1 MTLPR
6 KTTVATVLSV
16 LLLTAAA
23 GGQKPKFYSDDPITR
38 EPETQDASK
47 VAPWQNLMTFDMLH
61 NLFATPGDLRDQH
74 ALNVN
79 TIDEV
84 PDSNWFTNR
93 ILSRPMS
100 AEEAARGPIV
110 SPGPAPG
117 PMTVHRAKPSG
128 VAPGFRV
135 LDSAGVEWFVQFD
148 ARGSLEA
155 ATAAS
160 IIANRI
166 FYALGYYQVEQHLI
180 EIDADTLSIS
190 SDATTE
196 TPSGKIRQLERDDL
210 DKLLDKAARLPN
222 GRYRA
227 IAGRRLPGT
236 NVGGFRFYGTRPD
249 DPNDVVPHEHRRE
262 LRALRVFGAWTNLV
276 DMKAAN
282 TVDTIVSEN
291 GRSVVRHYLQDTGST
306 FGTGALEPREWE
318 EGYEFVVEIE
328 PAWKRL
334 VTLGFYR
341 QPWQTVDYQEFES
354 IGRFEGDQFDPAA
367 WKPRIPTAAYF
378 NARADDNF
386 WAARRVMAF
395 SDDLVRAMVRVGQF
409 SDKAAEEHLVSVL
422 IKRRDKIGRAHLTAI
437 NPVVDVS
444 LDQNGVLTFKNAA
457 VDAKVSTPPKGGY
470 RAAWAVFDNNTG
482 DSKPIGSPVTA
493 ATTRVDPPA
502 GLPAAAG
509 SFVRV
514 SISAVDP
521 PNPSWTV
528 PVESYFKRTADG
540 WTLVGLE
547 RPTQAAQK

>member
-1 MTLPR
+1 MTHHAAKIL
-6 KTTVATVLSV
+6 ATALAVCCLAAV
-16 LLLTAAA
+16 TA
-23 GGQKPKFYSDDPITR
+23 GQKPKFYPDDPIAR
-38 EPETQDASK
+38 EPDTQDASK
-47 VAPWQNLMTFDMLH
+47 VASWTNVMTFDMLH

-110 SPGPAPG
+110 APGPAPG
-117 PMTVHRAKPSG
+117 PMMVHRAKPSG

-148 ARGSLEA
+148 ARGQHEA

-160 IIANRI
+160 IVANRI
-166 FYALGYYQVEQHLI
+166 FHALGYYQVEQHLV
-180 EIDADTLSIS
+180 EIDPDTLSIS
-190 SDATTE
+190 PDATTE
-196 TPSGKIRQLERDDL
+196 TPSGKIRQLHRGDI
-210 DKLLDKAARLPN
+210 DKLLDKAARQPN

-227 IAGRRLPGT
+227 LAGRRLPGRI
-236 NVGGFRFYGTRPD
+236 VGGFRFVGTRPD
-249 DPNDVVPHEHRRE
+249 DPNDVIPHEHRRE

-291 GRSVVRHYLQDTGST
+291 GRNVVRHYLQDTGST

-318 EGYEFVVEIE
+318 EGYEFVYEIE
-328 PAWKRL
+328 PLWKRL
-334 VTLGFYR
+334 VTMGFYR
-341 QPWQTVDYQEFES
+341 QPWQTVEYQEYRS
-354 IGRFEGDQFDPAA
+354 IGRFEGDEFDPTT

-395 SDDLVRAMVRVGQF
+395 SDELIRAMVRVGQY
-409 SDKAAEEHLVSVL
+409 SDTAAEAHLVSVL
-422 IKRRDKIGRAHLTAI
+422 IKRRDKIGRAFLPAI
-437 NPVVDVS
+437 NPLVDVS
-444 LDQNGVLTFKNAA
+444 LAADGVLTFKNAA
-457 VDAKVSTPPKGGY
+457 VDARFATPPGGY
-470 RAAWAVFDNNTG
+470 RIVWSVFDNATG
-482 DSKPIGSPVTA
+482 ESNPIGPPATV
-493 ATTRVDPPA
+493 ATTRADAPS
-502 GLPAAAG
+502 GLPTAAG

-514 SISAVDP
+514 SLSAVDP

-528 PVESYFKRTADG
+528 PIEAYFKRSSDG

-547 RPTQAAQK
+547 RPIRAETP